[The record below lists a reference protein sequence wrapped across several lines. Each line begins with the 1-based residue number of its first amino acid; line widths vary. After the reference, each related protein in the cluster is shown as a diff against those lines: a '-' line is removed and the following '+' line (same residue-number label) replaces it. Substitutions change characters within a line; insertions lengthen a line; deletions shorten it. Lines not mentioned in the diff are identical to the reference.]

1 MRSRKPS
8 KEFRFFLYDHE
19 GEGMMYYNSKEQRDK
34 SAAQSLE
41 FYKDDY
47 SGWNEEVEYVSVGE
61 VTDFPQVMNKIEKPS
76 ELDDYQCDNAGR
88 HWPDDVEWFGDYTL
102 EPV

>member
-1 MRSRKPS
+1 MRARKPS
-8 KEFRFFLYDHE
+8 KEFCFFLYDPE